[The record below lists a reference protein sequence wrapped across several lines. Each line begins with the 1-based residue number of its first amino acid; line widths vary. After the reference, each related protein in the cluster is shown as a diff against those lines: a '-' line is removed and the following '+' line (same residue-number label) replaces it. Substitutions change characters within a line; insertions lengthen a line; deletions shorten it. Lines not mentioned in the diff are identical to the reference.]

1 MGRYSDEFKTK
12 SKALALKSEETYEST
27 AKKLGI
33 NSSTLCD
40 WMIEGP
46 PVFLDKN
53 VEANN
58 MNRKAS
64 QLEDDIHQLK
74 IDLDKRDKEISFLKE
89 VAAYFAENQRL
100 GF

>member
-1 MGRYSDEFKTK
+1 
-12 SKALALKSEETYEST
+12 
-27 AKKLGI
+27 
-33 NSSTLCD
+33 
-40 WMIEGP
+40 
-46 PVFLDKN
+46 
-53 VEANN
+53 